1 MPRRKIK
8 AKEAPKMSKS
18 LSGLMKNRFGWGGLK
33 LGGGEKEG
41 VVEDETPN
49 RGVSSLEVT
58 AGVSAD
64 DLT

>member
-1 MPRRKIK
+1 
-8 AKEAPKMSKS
+8 MSKS

-49 RGVSSLEVT
+49 RGGSSLEVT